1 MIQDIAPHHLDNTY
15 HPVPPDRDSIALCY
29 EGRACLMKK
38 AGDEII
44 FPTFADLEE
53 KNKAI
58 YEDYIYL
65 FRIDEERYYL
75 VRDSAKGYPA
85 DFQMEDMEIFR
96 RANPQH
102 RAFAGATGHHLYG
115 WYKKHQY
122 CGQCGG
128 PTKPDIRG
136 RMLYCEKCGSMEYPK
151 ICPAVIIGVTDGNRL
166 LLSKY
171 AGRTYK
177 KYALLAGYTEIGE
190 TMEETVARE
199 VMEEVGLKVKNIR
212 YYKSQPWAF
221 TDTILMGFY
230 CDLDGSDKIC
240 LDEEELALAEWF
252 EREEI
257 PVSPSRDS
265 LTNEMIMMFKNGK
278 I

>member
-128 PTKPDIRG
+128 PTKPDIRE

-151 ICPAVIIGVTDGNRL
+151 ICPAVIIGVTDGTRL
-166 LLSKY
+166 PFPNMQGVLIKNMPFLPVIRRL
-171 AGRTYK
+171 GRPWRRPWPGRSWK
-177 KYALLAGYTEIGE
+177 KWG
-190 TMEETVARE
+190 
-199 VMEEVGLKVKNIR
+199 
-212 YYKSQPWAF
+212 
-221 TDTILMGFY
+221 
-230 CDLDGSDKIC
+230 
-240 LDEEELALAEWF
+240 
-252 EREEI
+252 
-257 PVSPSRDS
+257 
-265 LTNEMIMMFKNGK
+265 
-278 I
+278 